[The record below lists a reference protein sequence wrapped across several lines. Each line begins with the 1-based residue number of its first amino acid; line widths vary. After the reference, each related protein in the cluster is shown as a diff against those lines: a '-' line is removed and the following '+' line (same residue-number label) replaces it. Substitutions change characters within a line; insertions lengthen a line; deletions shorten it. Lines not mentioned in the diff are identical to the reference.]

1 MPSPRRGCWSCSAR
15 VMKMMKIEILTIF
28 PGMLEGP
35 FSESM
40 LKRAVEQGLV
50 EIELIDLRSFARGRH
65 RQVDDAPYGG
75 GCGMVF
81 KPEPLFEAVETL
93 QKRGG
98 VNRARVILL
107 TPQGRTFNQAIA
119 RELSREERLL
129 LICSR
134 YEGVDERVREA
145 LVDDEISIGDYIL
158 TGGELAAAVVVDA
171 VVRLLPG
178 FLEEE
183 SVAEESFSKSLL
195 EYPHYTRPPV
205 FREMAVPPVLLSG
218 DHAKI
223 AGWRRQQALLRTWQ
237 RRPDLLRKALLSQEE
252 RCFLEKL
259 NKDEL

>member
-1 MPSPRRGCWSCSAR
+1 
-15 VMKMMKIEILTIF
+15 MKIEILTIF
-28 PGMLEGP
+28 PGMLESP
-35 FSESM
+35 FNESM
-40 LKRAVEQGLV
+40 IKRAVERGLV
-50 EIELIDLRSFARGRH
+50 KIELIDLRSFARGRH

-75 GCGMVF
+75 GSGMVF

-93 QKRGG
+93 QERDG

-107 TPQGRTFNQAIA
+107 TPQGRTFNQSVA

-178 FLEEE
+178 FLGEA
-183 SVAEESFSKSLL
+183 SVAEESFSGSLL

-205 FREMAVPPVLLSG
+205 FRGMAVPPVLLSG
-218 DHAKI
+218 DHARI
-223 AGWRRQQALLRTWQ
+223 ARWRRQQALLRTWQ
-237 RRPDLLRKALLSQEE
+237 RRPDLLHKAALSPEE
-252 RCFLEKL
+252 RSFLERL
-259 NKDEL
+259 SKDER